1 MTVESMNTDNRRK
14 VRALAIV
21 AQADTIERIDAR
33 NYRVKSQSGNGWY
46 HVRKEGG
53 EWKCECP
60 DFGNRGVVCK
70 HIFAVNYSTTL
81 RDRALS
87 QNFFEPLQ
95 LPEIKSMA
103 CPRCGSPEVI
113 SRGKRKNKMGDVQ
126 RFGCKVCGHR
136 WVINEGF
143 IKMKHEGRIV
153 SLALD
158 LYFKKNSLRQI
169 ADSLGQGFKDENGHD
184 VEVEPSTI
192 LRWVQKYVEVARE
205 FVDGLKPDLS
215 GILHVDE
222 MKIHVRGDKSADG
235 HYAWLW
241 NLADHDT
248 RFLLASRVSK
258 RREVKDARAVF
269 QHGKKLLSKR
279 PIAVVHDGLQSYND
293 AFRKEFYRN
302 KGPQTQNIRSVG
314 QRDKGL
320 NQSIERINGTI
331 RDREKVM
338 RGMHTDKSAQI
349 QADGM
354 RVNYDWLRP
363 NMGLDGKTPAQ
374 AAGLDLG
381 LGLDDGIRWQGLIK
395 KATLSKP

>member
-1 MTVESMNTDNRRK
+1 M
-14 VRALAIV
+14 AIV
-21 AQADTIERIDAR
+21 AQAGTIERIDAR

-60 DFGNRGVVCK
+60 DFVNRGVVCK
-70 HIFAVNYSTTL
+70 HCFAVSYSTTL
-81 RDRALS
+81 RDNALS

-95 LPEIKSMA
+95 LPELKSMV
-103 CPRCGSPEVI
+103 CPYCGSPEVI
-113 SRGKRKNKMGDVQ
+113 SRGKRKNKVGDVQ
-126 RFGCKVCGHR
+126 RFGCKVCGQR
-136 WVINEGF
+136 FVVNEGF
-143 IKMKHEGRIV
+143 VKMKHEGRIV

-169 ADSLGQGFKDENGHD
+169 ADSLWQAFK
-184 VEVEPSTI
+184 VKVWPSTI
-192 LRWVQKYVEVARE
+192 IRWVQKYVEVARE

-222 MKIHVRGDKSADG
+222 MKIHIRGDKSADG

-241 NLADHDT
+241 NLSDHDT

-279 PIAVVHDGLQSYND
+279 PIAVVHDGLQSYNE

-338 RGMHTDKSAQI
+338 RGMDTDKSAQI

-354 RVNYDWLRP
+354 RVNYTYLRP
-363 NMGLDGKTPAQ
+363 HMGLDGKTPAQ

-381 LGLDDGIRWQGLIK
+381 LDDGIRWQKLIK
-395 KATLSKP
+395 TATLSKP